1 MSWVKL
7 DDRFFDNPKIAALS
21 DAAKCAYLE
30 ATCYCARELTDG
42 HVPLNKAKALAGKP
56 RVVQELVPHLW
67 EPANN
72 GFMVHDYLKYNP
84 TREQVLRE
92 RASAKRRMF
101 GRRSGEQTGEQ
112 EAEQVAEIHPA
123 PVSPIPEGD
132 LDQSPSTP
140 QIPRPTPR
148 FPPPKLPARV
158 VVVGFEQCFGRLLS
172 PMELEQVRAL
182 EDEHPPDRIEY
193 ALREASALNKRSVR
207 YVQRTCERIERD
219 GESSA
224 DGRGE
229 SAAPEDT
236 RGVADRVPGL
246 DRRRAAIAERRRNSE
261 QAEAG
266 LRTVGA

>member
-7 DDRFFDNPKIAALS
+7 DDRYFDNPKIAALS
-21 DAAKCAYLE
+21 DAAKVAHLE
-30 ATCYCARELTDG
+30 SMTYCARELTDG

-56 RVVQELVPHLW
+56 RIVQELVPHLW
-67 EPANN
+67 EPAAN

-92 RASAKRRMF
+92 RESAKRRMF

-112 EAEQVAEIHPA
+112 QGEIHPT

-132 LDQSPSTP
+132 LSKSPSYP
-140 QIPRPTPR
+140 QIPVPTPR
-148 FPPPKLPARV
+148 FPSPKLPARV

-193 ALREASALNKRSVR
+193 ALREAAALNKRSVR

-224 DGRGE
+224 NGGGE
-229 SAAPEDT
+229 SAAPKDT
-236 RGVADRVPGL
+236 GGVADRVPGL

-266 LRTVGA
+266 LRPVGA